1 MRRMFEEGENC
12 FYYITTMN
20 ENYVHPDMPANVEA
34 EIVRG
39 LYRLKHS
46 TVTGAPV
53 VQLLGAGAI
62 LREVE
67 AAAEILEKNHGVA
80 ADIWSMT
87 SVNELA
93 REGDEVTRWN
103 RLHPTEAPRVPYLT
117 QQLSHSA
124 GPFIAATDYQRA
136 HTNQLREFIPGSL
149 TVLGTDGFGRSDTRQ
164 QLRQHF
170 EVSREHIV
178 VAALKA
184 LADQGDLALS
194 AVEAAILAMK
204 IDPDKPNPAQM

>member
-20 ENYVHPDMPANVEA
+20 ENYVHPDMPDEVEA
-34 EIVRG
+34 DLVRG
-39 LYRLKHS
+39 LYCLRKRAS
-46 TVTGAPV
+46 VGAPL

-67 AAAEILEKNHGVA
+67 AAAEMLEKNHGVA
-80 ADIWSMT
+80 ADSWSMT

-93 REGDEVTRWN
+93 REGDEAARWN
-103 RLHPTEAPRVPYLT
+103 RLHPTEPPRVPYLT
-117 QQLSHSA
+117 QQLCHSA

-136 HTNQLREFIPGSL
+136 HTNQLREFIPGSF

-170 EVSREHIV
+170 EVSREYIV
-178 VAALKA
+178 AAALKA
-184 LADQGDLALS
+184 LADQGDLSLE
-194 AVEAAILAMK
+194 AVEAAMLAMG
-204 IDPDKPNPAQM
+204 INPDKPNPARM